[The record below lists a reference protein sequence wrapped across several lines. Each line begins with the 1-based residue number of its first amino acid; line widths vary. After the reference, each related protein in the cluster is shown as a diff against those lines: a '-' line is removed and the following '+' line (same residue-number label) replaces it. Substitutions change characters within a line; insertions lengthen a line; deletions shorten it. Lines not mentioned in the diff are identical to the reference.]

1 MIKPVVRQASWS
13 TVASMAVS
21 WMVVGMLA
29 IAGSTGCAPAGG
41 PIARED
47 VVEIET
53 IEMAPATGATSA
65 TPAAGAVDVAPT
77 EQPTEQP
84 IEQPIEQPKPAPPE
98 APAVEP
104 NSEPSPTPSDKVGR
118 NEKAKRGDPS
128 RTAGGPGTGPIMLA
142 EVDAWLMTTV

>member
-1 MIKPVVRQASWS
+1 MIKPVVRQASLC

-29 IAGSTGCAPAGG
+29 IAGSTGCAPVAS

-53 IEMAPATGATSA
+53 IEMAPATGATPA
-65 TPAAGAVDVAPT
+65 TPAAGAVDVA
-77 EQPTEQP
+77 PTEQP

-118 NEKAKRGDPS
+118 NEKATRGDPS

>member
-1 MIKPVVRQASWS
+1 
-13 TVASMAVS
+13 MAVS

-53 IEMAPATGATSA
+53 IEMAPATGATPA

>member
-1 MIKPVVRQASWS
+1 
-13 TVASMAVS
+13 MAVS
-21 WMVVGMLA
+21 WMVGGMLA

-53 IEMAPATGATSA
+53 IEMAPATGATPA

-77 EQPTEQP
+77 
-84 IEQPIEQPKPAPPE
+84 EQPIEQPKPAPPE

-118 NEKAKRGDPS
+118 DEKAKRGDPS

>member
-1 MIKPVVRQASWS
+1 MIKPVVRQASWC
-13 TVASMAVS
+13 TVTSMAVS

-53 IEMAPATGATSA
+53 IEMAPATGATPA
-65 TPAAGAVDVAPT
+65 TPAAGAVDVVPT

>member
-84 IEQPIEQPKPAPPE
+84 TPL
-98 APAVEP
+98 
-104 NSEPSPTPSDKVGR
+104 PSASARSWPYW
-118 NEKAKRGDPS
+118 
-128 RTAGGPGTGPIMLA
+128 GTRRIA
-142 EVDAWLMTTV
+142 

>member
-1 MIKPVVRQASWS
+1 VIKPVVRQASWC
-13 TVASMAVS
+13 TVASMVVS

-29 IAGSTGCAPAGG
+29 IVGSTGCAPAGG
-41 PIARED
+41 PISRED

-53 IEMAPATGATSA
+53 IEMAPSTGATPA

-77 EQPTEQP
+77 EQPIEQP
-84 IEQPIEQPKPAPPE
+84 TEQPIEQPKPAPPE
-98 APAVEP
+98 APAAEP
-104 NSEPSPTPSDKVGR
+104 NSEPSPTPSEKVGR

-128 RTAGGPGTGPIMLA
+128 RTAGGPGTGLIMLA

>member
-1 MIKPVVRQASWS
+1 MIKPVVRQASWC

-53 IEMAPATGATSA
+53 IEMAPATGATPA

-77 EQPTEQP
+77 
-84 IEQPIEQPKPAPPE
+84 EQPIEQPKPAPPE

>member
-1 MIKPVVRQASWS
+1 MIKPVVRQASWC

-53 IEMAPATGATSA
+53 IEMAPATGATPA

-77 EQPTEQP
+77 EQPT
-84 IEQPIEQPKPAPPE
+84 EQPKPAPPE

>member
-1 MIKPVVRQASWS
+1 
-13 TVASMAVS
+13 
-21 WMVVGMLA
+21 MVVGMLV
-29 IAGSTGCAPAGG
+29 IVGSTGCAPAGG

-53 IEMAPATGATSA
+53 IEMAPATGATPA

-77 EQPTEQP
+77 EQPT
-84 IEQPIEQPKPAPPE
+84 EQPIEQPKPAPPE

-104 NSEPSPTPSDKVGR
+104 NSEPSPTPSEKVGR

>member
-41 PIARED
+41 PLARED
-47 VVEIET
+47 VVAIET
-53 IEMAPATGATSA
+53 SEMSPATGATPA

-77 EQPTEQP
+77 EQPT
-84 IEQPIEQPKPAPPE
+84 EQPIEQPKPAPPE

>member
-1 MIKPVVRQASWS
+1 MIKPVVRQASWC

-77 EQPTEQP
+77 EQP
-84 IEQPIEQPKPAPPE
+84 IEQPKPAPPE

-104 NSEPSPTPSDKVGR
+104 NSELSPTPSDKVGR

>member
-1 MIKPVVRQASWS
+1 
-13 TVASMAVS
+13 MAVS

-29 IAGSTGCAPAGG
+29 IVGSTGCAPAGG

-53 IEMAPATGATSA
+53 IEMAPATGATPA

-77 EQPTEQP
+77 
-84 IEQPIEQPKPAPPE
+84 EQPIEQPKPAPPE

-104 NSEPSPTPSDKVGR
+104 NSEPSPTPSEKVGR

>member
-1 MIKPVVRQASWS
+1 ME
-13 TVASMAVS
+13 VS

-53 IEMAPATGATSA
+53 IEMAPATGATPA

-77 EQPTEQP
+77 
-84 IEQPIEQPKPAPPE
+84 EQPIEQPKPAPPE

-118 NEKAKRGDPS
+118 NEKSKRGDPS

-142 EVDAWLMTTV
+142 EVDACLMTTV